1 MVDDIDNENPQKKYA
16 DSVKG
21 KRALKKARKKYD
33 SSDPERRKRQKREY
47 MRKARKKN
55 KHRWRKG

>member
-16 DSVKG
+16 GSDKG
-21 KRALKKARKKYD
+21 KKALKKARKKYD
-33 SSDPERRKRQKREY
+33 SVDPERRKRQKREY
-47 MRKARKKN
+47 MRRARKKN